1 MYIMASIT
9 SSHFVLSPK
18 YIFQNGIGELP
29 SILKVKLCCLWQ
41 WSIVTLCIDYID
53 RTSGN
58 SYTGTHQ
65 SWHQGT
71 LTLEHTSPDIRE
83 LWHWN
88 TPVLTSGNSYAG
100 THQSWNQGTL
110 TLEHTSPEIRELLHW
125 NTGDIALSSQVSR
138 SEWKINILLRI
149 LAKITW

>member
-71 LTLEHTSPDIRE
+71 LTLEQTSPEIRE
-83 LWHWN
+83 LLRWN
-88 TPVLTSGNSYAG
+88 TQG
-100 THQSWNQGTL
+100 NQGTL